1 MQSCPNAVQSVLML
15 SSPVLMLCSLV
26 PMLCSLVLMLCSLV
40 PMLYSLVLMLA
51 IHSCR
56 VILISEQWIVGRQK
70 SYLLH
75 ATT

>member
-1 MQSCPNAVQSVLML
+1 MLFSLVLML
-15 SSPVLMLCSLV
+15 SS
-26 PMLCSLVLMLCSLV
+26 LVLMLSSLIL
-40 PMLYSLVLMLA
+40 MLYSLVLMLA
-51 IHSCR
+51 IQSCR